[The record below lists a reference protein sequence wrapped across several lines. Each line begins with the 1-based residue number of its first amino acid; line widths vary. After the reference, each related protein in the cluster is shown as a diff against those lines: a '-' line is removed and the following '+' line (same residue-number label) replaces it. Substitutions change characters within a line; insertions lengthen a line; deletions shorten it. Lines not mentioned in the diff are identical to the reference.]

1 MTRVADGVVIAENLS
16 NAWIETTKMVQAQP
30 GNRAFHTVTRIMEP
44 VVEGAAI
51 RAGCDALV
59 AAYGMMSIDTVA
71 NTIFPHAMAEASASP
86 KDLVER
92 YLASYQQVRRFAP
105 NNKGTYFGR
114 IVAHA
119 SPNGPID
126 QLVPLVEKLRREASA
141 RTPMSARYEV
151 RISGPND
158 VDDEVADGDDI
169 AAAAQVRTAG
179 AASVDVPIYSPD
191 HDTNRRGFPCLSMLS
206 FQLDGNRVHLFAQYR
221 YEYLVAKGYGNYL
234 GLAQL
239 LEYVASEAG
248 LVPGEMTI
256 AAGRVQTDAS
266 ERALARHLGQTWS
279 DA

>member
-16 NAWIETTKMVQAQP
+16 VAWIETTKMVHAQP
-30 GNRAFHTVTRIMEP
+30 GNRAFHTVTRIIEP
-44 VVEGAAI
+44 LVEDTAI

-59 AAYGMMSIDTVA
+59 AACGMMSVDTVA
-71 NTIFPHAMAEASASP
+71 NTIFPHAMAETSASP

-92 YLASYQQVRRFAP
+92 YLASYRQVRRFAP

-126 QLVPLVEKLRREASA
+126 QLVPLIEKLRREAAA

-158 VDDEVADGDDI
+158 VDDDAESDDI
-169 AAAAQVRTAG
+169 AAAAQVRTA

-191 HDTNRRGFPCLSMLS
+191 HDTSRRGFPCLSMLS
-206 FQLDGNRVHLFAQYR
+206 FQLDGDRVHLFAQYR

-256 AAGRVQTDAS
+256 AAGRVQADAS